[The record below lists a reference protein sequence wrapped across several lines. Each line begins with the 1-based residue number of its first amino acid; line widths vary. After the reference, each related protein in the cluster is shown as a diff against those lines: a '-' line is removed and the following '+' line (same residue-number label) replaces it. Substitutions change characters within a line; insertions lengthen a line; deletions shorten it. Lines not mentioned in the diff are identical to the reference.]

1 MENLKGRKAQ
11 VEENPMRK
19 NSNFGM
25 RSLVILSLAVITML
39 STGSVLAQGPGGG
52 QGGRYAGRGPGFGDG
67 ARGPEYRLE
76 VLAERLE
83 LTEEQIVAIKGIRE
97 AGQEK
102 NQVLRKE
109 LIRLNHDLKGELLKD
124 DPSEKTALDL
134 VKKIGALETEMD
146 AGRLENR
153 LEVRKQL
160 TPEQRDKMLMMKER
174 FNGGR
179 GHRGGGVMSG
189 HHGRGDC
196 GGPCNGRGLRGGR
209 GNL

>member
-1 MENLKGRKAQ
+1 
-11 VEENPMRK
+11 MRK
-19 NSNFGM
+19 NSNFGR
-25 RSLVILSLAVITML
+25 RSLVILSLAFITL
-39 STGSVLAQGPGGG
+39 ISAGTVLAQGSGGHG
-52 QGGRYAGRGPGFGDG
+52 KGRGAGSGPGFGDG
-67 ARGPEYRLE
+67 ARGPEHRLE

-102 NQVLRKE
+102 NQGLRKE
-109 LIRLNHDLKGELLKD
+109 LMRLNHDLKGELLKD

-134 VKKIGALETEMD
+134 VKKIGALETEMET
-146 AGRLENR
+146 GRLENR

-174 FNGGR
+174 FNGNRGR
-179 GHRGGGVMSG
+179 RGDGHMSG
-189 HHGRGDC
+189 HRGRGDC
-196 GGPCNGRGLRGGR
+196 GNPCNGRGPGGGR